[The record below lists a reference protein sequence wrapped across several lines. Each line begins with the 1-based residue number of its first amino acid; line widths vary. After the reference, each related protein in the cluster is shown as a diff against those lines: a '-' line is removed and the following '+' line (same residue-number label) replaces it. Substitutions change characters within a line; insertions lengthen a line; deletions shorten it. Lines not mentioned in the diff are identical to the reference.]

1 MRYPQSWTLPHLN
14 VAQPPH
20 LLRRGIHVEE
30 DALVGAGQRGAA
42 DQEDHQHEVPATVVG
57 DISGTEVGNSWK
69 YLAIVAIIVVSV
81 PALAVI
87 FVDIQYVH
95 SAKVNR
101 HDFEWALIWCLKSK
115 KLA

>member
-20 LLRRGIHVEE
+20 LLRCGIHVEE
-30 DALVGAGQRGAA
+30 DALVRTRQRGAA

-57 DISGTEVGNSWK
+57 NTWQQ
-69 YLAIVAIIVVSV
+69 LLIVVSV